1 MTLRWKVEEVVD
13 YDVQVLLEIWA
24 RALNATDI
32 TVHKDYSITLEYYD
46 KIICSHYNPTLKELY
61 GTEPNLLWRKHNAE
75 NDNTTT
81 TGINDNEKETGEAS
95 GR

>member
-1 MTLRWKVEEVVD
+1 MALRWKVEEVVD

-61 GTEPNLLWRKHNAE
+61 GTEPNLLRRNHNAE
-75 NDNTTT
+75 NDDVKRQS
-81 TGINDNEKETGEAS
+81 DNEKEAGEAS
-95 GR
+95 GS